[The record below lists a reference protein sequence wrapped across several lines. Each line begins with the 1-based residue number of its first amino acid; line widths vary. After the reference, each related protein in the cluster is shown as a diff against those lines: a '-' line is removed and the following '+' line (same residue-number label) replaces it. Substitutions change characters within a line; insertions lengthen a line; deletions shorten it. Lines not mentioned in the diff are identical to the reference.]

1 MKTHN
6 FYADLVL
13 SLRTFFD
20 KIVFPNSEIKGYRF
34 NIGNRSLQLN
44 TNNIKFDLPWMMID
58 YQTSRHVAYHSHTW
72 LKSQFDNTSKY
83 PVLYNRTKNLTLLM
97 QEELFEYQIQ
107 VTINCES
114 QLSALQFQHDIE
126 RYLVIGKYFQ
136 LYSFFSFFTIDDKL
150 LHEDMFDV
158 NNDYI
163 YNLFMQYD
171 PLKDQTIYS
180 FSVKYEPLIRID
192 SADVSMTNSEQRSF
206 PIVIQLNMIN
216 PMPIY
221 TEIPVLERAKPNI
234 KKHFEQ
240 LDTYIT
246 LDKRYIIAS
255 IHAVTEDSKYVFP
268 AIVYDNNFECSIVY
282 NKVDLQTQLV
292 QYEFNGL
299 LTGAIEKTKCVG
311 RFKTDI
317 DNVVYEVDYERLTDV
332 SDSVVTIRLFGP
344 VSGVIVQVKE
354 QSQFGPGYISGWF
367 NGFVDG
373 VPKKFIIEGQLTSD
387 AYTIILGEYRL
398 TINETSE
405 SISSYSVVP
414 QPYGNLKYL
423 INEFNSKLLRLNI
436 NDTIIT
442 EIVFFY
448 NLQLY
453 SFPVNITFDSAGNFK
468 QSFEYTIDGIIVNGC
483 VFGKIHPIK
492 MDITTDYQINNE
504 AFKIVSLKC
513 DFKFDSHVGYG
524 APFVDKININVTD
537 TTTPVSSAMGSAS
550 YFKNEFI
557 EIEDRNNKLL
567 LQNVIISSELFNEYV
582 IPIPDSNDVKI
593 KVYLSDDFDFDDTV
607 LNNKLYWR
615 FYLNLDRM
623 IIDSNSFGIELL
635 ERTADDSSNIIYFYC
650 DESIFIEH
658 FQNKIDVDNPI
669 FFQLYKL
676 Y

>member
-44 TNNIKFDLPWMMID
+44 TNNTKFDLPWMIID

-83 PVLYNRTKNLTLLM
+83 PVLYNRTKNLTLVM

-107 VTINCES
+107 VTVNCES

-126 RYLVIGKYFQ
+126 KYLVHGRYFQ

-150 LHEDMFDV
+150 LHEEMFDV

-180 FSVKYEPLIRID
+180 FSVKYEPLVRID
-192 SADVSMTNSEQRSF
+192 SSDVSMTNSEQRSF
-206 PIVIQLNMIN
+206 PITIQLNIIN

-221 TEIPVLERAKPNI
+221 TEIPVVERSKPNV

-246 LDKRYIIAS
+246 LDKRYIIAA
-255 IHAVTEDSKYVFP
+255 IHVTTAESKYVFP
-268 AIVYDNNFECSIVY
+268 AIIYDNDINCPIDYVKS
-282 NKVDLQTQLV
+282 DLLSQNI
-292 QYEFNGL
+292 QYEFEGL
-299 LTGAIEKTKCVG
+299 LAGSVDKTKCVG

-317 DNVVYEVDYERLTDV
+317 DNVNYEVDYERLKDI
-332 SDSVVTIRLFGP
+332 SDSVIVIRLFGP
-344 VSGVIVQVKE
+344 ISGVIVQVKD
-354 QSQFGPGYISGWF
+354 QSQYGPGYISGWF

-373 VPKKFIIEGQLTSD
+373 TPKKFIIEGQLISD
-387 AYTIILGEYRL
+387 AYTVILGEHLL

-405 SISSYSVVP
+405 PISKYSVVP

-423 INEFNSKLLRLNI
+423 INDFNPRLLKLNI
-436 NDTIIT
+436 DDTNIT

-448 NLQLY
+448 NLKLY
-453 SFPVNITFDSAGNFK
+453 SFPVSITFDNAGNFK
-468 QSFEYTIDGIIVNGC
+468 HSFEYTIENVIVKGC
-483 VFGKIHPIK
+483 VFGKLHPIT
-492 MDITTDYQINNE
+492 MELTTDYHINNDS
-504 AFKIVSLKC
+504 FKIVSFKC
-513 DFKFDSHVGYG
+513 NFKFKSYVGYG
-524 APFVDKININVTD
+524 APIIDKININITD
-537 TTTPVSSAMGSAS
+537 TTSPVSSAIGSAT

-567 LQNVIISSELFNEYV
+567 LQNVIISSELFDEYV
-582 IPIPDSNDVKI
+582 IPIPDSKDVKF
-593 KVYLSDDFDFDDTV
+593 KVHLSDDFDFDDTV
-607 LNNKLYWR
+607 LNNELYWR
-615 FYLNLDRM
+615 FYLNLDRTV
-623 IIDSNSFGIELL
+623 IDSNSYGIKLL
-635 ERTADDSSNIIYFYC
+635 ERTADDSPNIIYFNC
-650 DESIFIEH
+650 NESIFIEH